1 MQMLQQKCAMTMV
14 SPLTQQ
20 QAVAKQMGWRKIAG
34 NSAQR
39 ERDEGWEVGGE
50 EDSLA
55 FKENEV
61 SCAISRKTIDQ
72 QLWTMLKNKQVTQ
85 LLKQCFPAF
94 TRNKTLVLSGLM

>member
-34 NSAQR
+34 TLPR
-39 ERDEGWEVGGE
+39 GKGMRGGRE

-94 TRNKTLVLSGLM
+94 TRNKILVLSGLM